1 MSSHNHRVGS
11 RNRDGQQKQRQQKAA
26 ETDTAET
33 EAREWAQTTQASKE
47 AQFKAIT

>member
-1 MSSHNHRVGS
+1 MQNPIQMLWRP
-11 RNRDGQQKQRQQKAA
+11 AA

-33 EAREWAQTTQASKE
+33 EAREWAQTTQASRE